1 MDFQTGPI
9 RDASRAGDYGHV
21 IELSRKA
28 RQMTQVAFGQALGLS
43 QSAVSRLE
51 KRGSA
56 SYSTDVLTAAAAHLQ
71 IPPALVG
78 LADGRTS
85 QVQTRDDDP
94 MHRRTVLGGAVAAM
108 AAPILAPAP
117 DTHDATGGQA
127 AALRLTTSA
136 YRRLDGTTPSRDLAE
151 AVDGHIRLIQTIT
164 RSTTSDADRARLA
177 AAGSEAASFAGWLAW
192 DKGDHGSARSWYGGA
207 IKAARTAGNALLTAY
222 QTGTLAQFEAHA
234 GNGVEALNLARRAR
248 RVLGEHRPAVAD
260 AWLSSVEAL
269 GYAAAA
275 DPHRSDRALTASRA
289 GAEALTADQ
298 EPPPWPWVF
307 SFTPDKVAA
316 CRVTCGARLGLPE
329 WVLAEEVEAL
339 TTGHAK
345 QRALMVLDIAAGH
358 LAGGRVEAAFAL
370 ASRALDVGLQYR
382 SGRIVERVRG
392 LRRSLTTTSPPKVV
406 RDFDER
412 LHGVHL

>member
-1 MDFQTGPI
+1 MDFQKGPI
-9 RDASRAGDYGHV
+9 RDASRAGDYGRV
-21 IELSRKA
+21 IELVRKG
-28 RQMTQVAFGQALGLS
+28 RQMTQAALGQALGMS
-43 QSAVSRLE
+43 QSAISRLE

-78 LADGRTS
+78 LADGRPAQA
-85 QVQTRDDDP
+85 QVRDDDP

-108 AAPILAPAP
+108 AAPILTAAP
-117 DTHDATGGQA
+117 DAHDMTGSQA

-136 YRRLDGTTPSRDLAE
+136 YRRLDGTTPSRDLAD

-164 RSTTSDADRARLA
+164 RSAVSDTDRTRLA
-177 AAGSEAASFAGWLAW
+177 AVGSEAASFAGWLAW

-207 IKAARTAGNALLTAY
+207 VKAANAAGNALLTAY

-234 GNGVEALNLARRAR
+234 GNGVQALNLARRAR
-248 RVLGEHRPAVAD
+248 RVLGDRCPAVAD

-269 GYAAAA
+269 GHAAVG
-275 DPHRSDRALTASRA
+275 DPRSADRALTASRT
-289 GAEALTADQ
+289 GAEALRTDE

-316 CRVTCGARLGLPE
+316 CRVTCGARLQLPE
-329 WVLAEEVEAL
+329 WVLDEDVEAL

-345 QRALMVLDIAAGH
+345 QRALLVLDIAAGH
-358 LAGGRVEAAFAL
+358 LAGGRIDAAFAL
-370 ASRALDVGLQYR
+370 AFRALDTGLQYR
-382 SGRIVERVRG
+382 SGRIVERARA
-392 LRRSLTTTSPPKVV
+392 LRRSLTTTAPPKVV

-412 LHGVHL
+412 LHGVYL